1 MITVDASVWID
12 YFNGQT
18 TPQTDLLDDLLDKGS
33 NELVLLDLVL
43 MEVTRG
49 FRYDRELATA
59 QRILSFI
66 PVMNAGGRA
75 LALEAAAHFRAL
87 RRVGITVR
95 GAVDLMVGAWC
106 IANDVVLLHSDR
118 DFVGMAEHRG
128 LSIWTGF
135 EG

>member
-12 YFNGQT
+12 YFNGQA

-33 NELVLLDLVL
+33 SELVLLDLVL

-49 FRYDRELATA
+49 FRYDHELATA
-59 QRILSFI
+59 QRILSCI
-66 PVMNAGGRA
+66 PVMNAGGRV

-106 IANDVVLLHSDR
+106 IANDVALLYSDR

-128 LSIWTGF
+128 LSVWNGF